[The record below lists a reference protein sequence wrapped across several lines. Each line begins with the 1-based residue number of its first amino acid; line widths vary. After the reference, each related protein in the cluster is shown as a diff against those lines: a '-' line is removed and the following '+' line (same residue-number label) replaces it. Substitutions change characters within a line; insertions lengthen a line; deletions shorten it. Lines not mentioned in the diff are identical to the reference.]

1 MNLHAYKAHTHTR
14 KCDKPCPN
22 GSEAKRDSYLHQQQ
36 QQGLAVFLVFSS
48 FLYISYSCLCCCRS
62 LCCSLCYC
70 CCWPGHGLSWR
81 RCCCRCCCRCSAAA
95 VAAVVGFLIGP
106 TETAKLCRGCSGLFC
121 LPSTGKVFK
130 IRVCKKTALL
140 ETTTCPARRR

>member
-1 MNLHAYKAHTHTR
+1 MLSFWFSLLFFTFLTR
-14 KCDKPCPN
+14 V
-22 GSEAKRDSYLHQQQ
+22 SAAVAVSVAASATAAV
-36 QQGLAVFLVFSS
+36 GLVMVCHGVGVAVAA
-48 FLYISYSCLCCCRS
+48 
-62 LCCSLCYC
+62 
-70 CCWPGHGLSWR
+70 
-81 RCCCRCCCRCSAAA
+81 SAAA

>member
-1 MNLHAYKAHTHTR
+1 ML
-14 KCDKPCPN
+14 
-22 GSEAKRDSYLHQQQ
+22 S
-36 QQGLAVFLVFSS
+36 FWFSLLFFS
-48 FLYISYSCLCCCRS
+48 FLTRVSAAVAVSVAASATAAVGLVMVC
-62 LCCSLCYC
+62 
-70 CCWPGHGLSWR
+70 HGVGVAVAAVVAA
-81 RCCCRCCCRCSAAA
+81 SAAA
-95 VAAVVGFLIGP
+95 FAAVVGFLIGP

>member
-1 MNLHAYKAHTHTR
+1 MLSFWFSLLFFTFLTR
-14 KCDKPCPN
+14 
-22 GSEAKRDSYLHQQQ
+22 
-36 QQGLAVFLVFSS
+36 V
-48 FLYISYSCLCCCRS
+48 
-62 LCCSLCYC
+62 
-70 CCWPGHGLSWR
+70 
-81 RCCCRCCCRCSAAA
+81 SAAVA
-95 VAAVVGFLIGP
+95 VSVSVAASATAAVGLVMVCHGVGVAVAAVAAAAAVVGFLIGP

>member
-1 MNLHAYKAHTHTR
+1 MHTHTR
-14 KCDKPCPN
+14 ADVISLAQMAAKPNETLIYNNNNNNNKVWFSLLFFTFLTRVSVAVAVC
-22 GSEAKRDSYLHQQQ
+22 
-36 QQGLAVFLVFSS
+36 LAVAPSATAAVGLVMV
-48 FLYISYSCLCCCRS
+48 C
-62 LCCSLCYC
+62 
-70 CCWPGHGLSWR
+70 HGVGVAVAAVVAAFAAA
-81 RCCCRCCCRCSAAA
+81 AAA

-106 TETAKLCRGCSGLFC
+106 TETAKLCRGCSGFFC